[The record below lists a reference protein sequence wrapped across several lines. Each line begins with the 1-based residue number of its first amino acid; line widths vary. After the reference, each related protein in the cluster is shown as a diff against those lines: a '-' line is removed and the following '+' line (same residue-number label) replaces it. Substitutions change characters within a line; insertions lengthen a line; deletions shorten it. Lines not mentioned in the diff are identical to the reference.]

1 MKILEQKNVT
11 FKIIEYLK
19 KGISFDE
26 IKMITS
32 LLNIKPKEITRKSEQ
47 DYKNLNLDL
56 DDDFKVME
64 AIVKYPKILERPI
77 ILNNGKAVIGR
88 PPEKILDIL

>member
-88 PPEKILDIL
+88 PPEKILEIL

>member
-1 MKILEQKNVT
+1 VKILEQKNVT

-19 KGISFDE
+19 EGISFDE
-26 IKMITS
+26 IKLITS
-32 LLNIKPKEITRKSEQ
+32 LLNIKPKEIIRKSEQ

-64 AIVKYPKILERPI
+64 SIVKYPKILERPI
-77 ILNNGKAVIGR
+77 ILNNGKAIIGR
-88 PPEKILDIL
+88 PPEKTLEIL